1 MIWQDVANCRGQDP
15 EWFYDTYEEKPE
27 IRKPVDSICM
37 QCPVQRECFYTG
49 VSSKDW
55 GVWGGVYLQDG
66 EIDTTFNNHKTG
78 EDWADL
84 WESLTMEKNVLY

>member
-1 MIWQDVANCRGQDP
+1 MKWMDLANCRGQDP
-15 EWFYDTYEEKPE
+15 EWFYDIYEENVD
-27 IRKPVDSICM
+27 IRKPVDDTCM
-37 QCPVQRECFYTG
+37 QCPVQRQCFSTG

-55 GVWGGVYLQDG
+55 GVWGGVYLEDG
-66 EIDTTFNNHKTG
+66 EVSKLFNSHKTS